1 MLNMKMRKNKMGFS
15 LAEMVIVI
23 AIIVILA
30 GASAVGVV
38 AWVRKANETKDKV
51 ELNNGDNF
59 EAAALSEVAA
69 AVPSAP
75 SYVIPKETAQTPANE
90 ETTTVKEETTTV
102 KEETTTVKHQETT
115 TVREETTTVRE
126 ETTTVREET
135 TTVKQQ
141 DGGGTSNGMTFT
153 AGAGNGTAGVVSY
166 TTSGNTTQFK
176 LTGLNGYGDY
186 SCSITKSGK
195 DYIFDMGSLMYQ
207 INYAFPGYN
216 YSGNQSV
223 YTLTGEQKTWLTN
236 NYHIS
241 FE

>member
-102 KEETTTVKHQETT
+102 KHQ
-115 TVREETTTVRE
+115 ETTTVRE